1 MLARYWLTI
10 SKLLQNNGRTKDLT
24 EHIANLVKGEL
35 NPKIDFS
42 SFGHLGIVEQLYE
55 VFLSC

>member
-1 MLARYWLTI
+1 MRNWEMIKQGKELKIRIRIL
-10 SKLLQNNGRTKDLT
+10 S
-24 EHIANLVKGEL
+24 NLFKGKL

-42 SFGHLGIVEQLYE
+42 SFEHLGIVEQLYE